1 MSQAYQAALRALY
14 TQRGDA
20 LALAREAARAEPALV
35 AARQLEAWLLL
46 SSRDLRDFQAARR
59 MSDRLAGTLMSARE
73 GLHARGAGGGGHRR
87 LCGRR
92 APARSHYREYP
103 HDLLALAM
111 AHVFDYYLG
120 NSQGLLT
127 RSLRVLPHWSSSD
140 PAYHALLSLHAFAL
154 EESGDYAAAESA
166 ARRALEL
173 EPLNVRAHHVVTHV
187 LEMQGRA
194 EEGLRWM
201 GARSAFWAG
210 AGAASTH
217 LWWHVALHQL
227 ELGRVRLALEVYDRR
242 LQGNALSEMI
252 DASALLWRLHLA
264 GHAVGPRFGPLA
276 VRWAR
281 YAEDAH
287 CAFNDLHAMMSFAGA
302 RRWDYAE
309 RLLQAQTRRAT
320 SRAANHETIKRVGLP
335 AGRALAAYGREDYAE
350 AEALLR
356 ALPPVA
362 HLIGG
367 SHAQRD
373 VLQLTRAA
381 GRAAPDEEGGLS
393 RSLQRRDARLDRR
406 VAWRRAAPSRT
417 RSRCR
422 TP

>member
-1 MSQAYQAALRALY
+1 MSASEVYQAALRALS

-20 LALAREAARAEPALV
+20 LALAREAARAEPTLI
-35 AARQLEAWLLL
+35 AAHQLEAWLLL

-59 MSDRLAGTLMSARE
+59 MSDRLAGTLMSPRE
-73 GLHARGAGGGGHRR
+73 ALHAEALVAAATGDYAAAAR
-87 LCGRR
+87 LLDRITD
-92 APARSHYREYP
+92 EYP
-103 HDLLALAM
+103 HDLVALMM
-111 AHVFDYYLG
+111 AHIFDYYLG
-120 NSQGLLT
+120 NAQALLT
-127 RSLRVLPHWSSSD
+127 RSSRVLVHWSSSD

-173 EPLNVRAHHVVTHV
+173 EPYDVRAHHVVTHV

-201 GARSAFWAG
+201 GRRSAFWIG

-242 LQGNALSEMI
+242 LQGGVLSEMI
-252 DASALLWRLHLA
+252 DASALLWRLHL
-264 GHAVGPRFGPLA
+264 GGYDVGARFGALA
-276 VRWAR
+276 LRWGR
-281 YAEDAH
+281 YVEDAH

-309 RLLQAQTRRAT
+309 RLLRAQARRAAT

-381 GRAAPDEEGGLS
+381 AAL
-393 RSLQRRDARLDRR
+393 RRTKK
-406 VAWRRAAPSRT
+406 AA
-417 RSRCR
+417 
-422 TP
+422 

>member
-1 MSQAYQAALRALY
+1 MSASEAYQAALRALT
-14 TQRGDA
+14 TQHGDA
-20 LALAREAARAEPALV
+20 LALAREAARADATLI
-35 AARQLEAWLLL
+35 AAHQLEAWLLL
-46 SSRDLRDFQAARR
+46 GSRDLRDFQAARR
-59 MSDRLAGTLMSARE
+59 MSGRLAGRLMSPRE
-73 GLHARGAGGGGHRR
+73 GLHAEALVAAATGDYAAAAR
-87 LCGRR
+87 LLDRIS
-92 APARSHYREYP
+92 AEYP
-103 HDLLALAM
+103 HDLVALMM

-120 NSQGLLT
+120 NARALLT
-127 RSLRVLPHWSSSD
+127 RSSRVLGHWSVSD
-140 PAYHALLSLHAFAL
+140 RAYHAMLSLHAFAL
-154 EESGDYAAAESA
+154 EESGDYAAAEGT

-173 EPLNVRAHHVVTHV
+173 EPLDVRAHHVVTHV

-201 GARSAFWAG
+201 GARSAMWKDAG
-210 AGAASTH
+210 PAATH
-217 LWWHVALHQL
+217 LWWHTALHQL
-227 ELGRVRLALEVYDRR
+227 ELGRARLALEVYDRR

-264 GHAVGPRFGPLA
+264 GHDVGTRFAMLA

-281 YAEDAH
+281 FAEDAH
-287 CAFNDLHAMMSFAGA
+287 CAFNDLHAMMAFVGA

-309 RLLQAQTRRAT
+309 RLLQAQAWRAAAP
-320 SRAANHETIKRVGLP
+320 RGANHETTRRVGLP
-335 AGRALAAYGREDYAE
+335 ASRALLAYGREDYAE

-381 GRAAPDEEGGLS
+381 AAL
-393 RSLQRRDARLDRR
+393 RRTTKK
-406 VAWRRAAPSRT
+406 AA
-417 RSRCR
+417 
-422 TP
+422 

>member
-1 MSQAYQAALRALY
+1 MSNASLQRVRRFFDSPREPMSANKAYQAALRALY

-20 LALAREAARAEPALV
+20 LALTREAARVEPALV
-35 AARQLEAWLLL
+35 AAQQLEAWLLL

-59 MSDRLAGTLMSARE
+59 MSDRLAGTVMSARE
-73 GLHARGAGGGGHRR
+73 ALHAEALVAAATGDYAAAAR
-87 LCGRR
+87 LLDRITDQ
-92 APARSHYREYP
+92 YP
-103 HDLLALAM
+103 HDLVALVM
-111 AHVFDYYLG
+111 AQVFDYYLG
-120 NSQGLLT
+120 NAQGLLT
-127 RSLRVLPHWSSSD
+127 RSLRALPHWSSSD

-166 ARRALEL
+166 ARRALAL

-201 GARSAFWAG
+201 GTRSAFWIG

-264 GHAVGPRFGPLA
+264 GHDVGPRFGPLA

-302 RRWDYAE
+302 RRWDYAQ

-320 SRAANHETIKRVGLP
+320 MPRAANHETIKRVGLP
-335 AGRALAAYGREDYAE
+335 AGQALAAYGRGDYAE

-373 VLQLTRAA
+373 VLQLTRTAA
-381 GRAAPDEEGGLS
+381 ALR
-393 RSLQRRDARLDRR
+393 
-406 VAWRRAAPSRT
+406 RT
-417 RSRCR
+417 RKAA
-422 TP
+422 

>member
-1 MSQAYQAALRALY
+1 MSASGAYQAALRALT
-14 TQRGDA
+14 TQHGDA
-20 LALAREAARAEPALV
+20 LALAREAARADPALI
-35 AARQLEAWLLL
+35 AAHQLEAWLLL
-46 SSRDLRDFQAARR
+46 TSRDLRDFQAARR

-73 GLHARGAGGGGHRR
+73 GLHAEALVAAAAGDYAAAAR
-87 LCGRR
+87 LLDRIS
-92 APARSHYREYP
+92 AEHP
-103 HDLLALAM
+103 HDLVALM
-111 AHVFDYYLG
+111 VAHVFDYYLG
-120 NSQGLLT
+120 NAQALLT
-127 RSLRVLPHWSSSD
+127 RSSRVLPHWSASD
-140 PAYHALLSLHAFAL
+140 SAYHAVMSLHAFAL
-154 EESGDYAAAESA
+154 EENGDYGAAEST

-173 EPLNVRAHHVVTHV
+173 EPLDVRAHHVVTHV

-201 GARSAFWAG
+201 GARSALWKD
-210 AGAASTH
+210 AAAAATH
-217 LWWHVALHQL
+217 LWWHTALHQL

-264 GHAVGPRFGPLA
+264 GHDVGSRFGALA

-281 YAEDAH
+281 FAEDAH
-287 CAFNDLHAMMSFAGA
+287 CAFNDLHAMMAFVGA
-302 RRWDYAE
+302 RRWDYAA
-309 RLLQAQTRRAT
+309 RLLQAQAW
-320 SRAANHETIKRVGLP
+320 RAAAPRGANHQTTRRVGLP
-335 AGRALAAYGREDYAE
+335 ASRALLAYGREDYAA

-381 GRAAPDEEGGLS
+381 AAL
-393 RSLQRRDARLDRR
+393 RRTTRK
-406 VAWRRAAPSRT
+406 AA
-417 RSRCR
+417 
-422 TP
+422 